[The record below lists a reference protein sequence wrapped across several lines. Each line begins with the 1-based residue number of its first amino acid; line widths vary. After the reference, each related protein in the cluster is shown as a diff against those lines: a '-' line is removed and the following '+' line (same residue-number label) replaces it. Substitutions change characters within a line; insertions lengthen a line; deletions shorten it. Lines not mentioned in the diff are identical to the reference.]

1 MVQCPSICPSIG
13 HSSKPSAAGL
23 LLCARRAGDIS
34 LLLHGRRSEAAGKCG
49 QCQVV
54 SIRS

>member
-13 HSSKPSAAGL
+13 HSSEPSAAGL
-23 LLCARRAGDIS
+23 LLCARWAGDIS